1 MQKVEIRQIG
11 TPIGGKSRIR
21 QAPTNPIWALPR
33 TVVDGAVDPAN
44 GPLIRSSVGEHP
56 TKAVLGRSA
65 TMLTMDVAPARS
77 RNGAVPTGEWI
88 PEFSG
93 LFGMLESV
101 ASEDTSTEARAQQ
114 KQTADTAAAEL
125 QLLVSRIAS
134 GDQLAFG
141 DFYDRLASRVFAIV
155 RRVLVDPSQSEEV
168 TQEIFV
174 ELWQTAPRYA
184 PNKGGV
190 TTWVMTI
197 AHRRAVDRVRA
208 SQASRERDLKVG
220 IRDHAVD
227 YDSVAETAELRLEN
241 ERVERA
247 LLNLTDL
254 QREAVTLA
262 YYGGYS
268 HSEVSEMLGV
278 PLGTVKTRIRDGM
291 IRLRDEMGVAS

>member
-1 MQKVEIRQIG
+1 
-11 TPIGGKSRIR
+11 
-21 QAPTNPIWALPR
+21 
-33 TVVDGAVDPAN
+33 
-44 GPLIRSSVGEHP
+44 
-56 TKAVLGRSA
+56 
-65 TMLTMDVAPARS
+65 MLTMDVAPARS

-268 HSEVSEMLGV
+268 HSEVSELLGV